1 MIYILRFT
9 EPPPP
14 THPLLKDD
22 IFRLQSPMGDHV
34 PECQIEHVLPIKHW
48 KWDWTHTPAVCFGMF
63 FFVSLCKQISSGLLK
78 LLPTYYLFRYQRH
91 RYTHRHTHRDTHAH
105 THTPTDTYTRR
116 QIDTHT
122 HTHTNTLTQIH
133 INTHRDIHRH
143 AETYT
148 HTDTYTHAVRHM
160 HTHTRAL
167 ACARRHIHTKP
178 HLYFNINRICH

>member
-34 PECQIEHVLPIKHW
+34 PECQIEHVLPLKQW

-63 FFVSLCKQISSGLLK
+63 FFVSLCKQISSSLLK

-91 RYTHRHTHRDTHAH
+91 RYTHRHTHTDTHAH

-122 HTHTNTLTQIH
+122 HKH
-133 INTHRDIHRH
+133 
-143 AETYT
+143 T
-148 HTDTYTHAVRHM
+148 HTDTYKHTQRYTQTRRNIHTHGHIYTRSQTHAHTYARACVRAQT
-160 HTHTRAL
+160 HTHKTTL
-167 ACARRHIHTKP
+167 I
-178 HLYFNINRICH
+178 F